1 MGSLFQYHLIGSTM
15 TTGPVQIADGSEV
28 QIRYHGAGGGF
39 LHSHPFKIEGNSS
52 GEQQVTTYVF
62 REDHNNR
69 LIIRSE
75 KKGVGVFSGDVIRIG
90 RILSGYDQA
99 INFFQSTSQLGKCC
113 EAQIFLRR
121 FRKTSVKSHLG
132 ARAMTL
138 QIRKTDSKW
147 GLHSPLRTLTTRFR
161 LQHVESGCYLRTD
174 FLIHLPAWGFDQNEV
189 SCTKDRITIFNSRNS
204 LWNIDEHWNDRLPA
218 GKRSDYPWSFYVA
231 FMEDNSD
238 KILGNSM
245 LVRDP
250 KQKKSSIESDPWEW
264 PTMHAQLDIGGGSQ
278 MYAVLGMPIVWGGVS
293 ISLVVFCAFAVYHGL
308 QVWQSSRYSGK
319 REVNLKMLEDFWFIG
334 KLGLFGWVVNFVPYI
349 LMPRV
354 T

>member
-75 KKGVGVFSGDVIRIG
+75 KKGVGVFSGDVIRIEHKSTG
-90 RILSGYDQA
+90 KMLRSS
-99 INFFQSTSQLGKCC
+99 NFPAPVSKN
-113 EAQIFLRR
+113 
-121 FRKTSVKSHLG
+121 FREVSFGGSRDDV
-132 ARAMTL
+132 ADPQDRW
-138 QIRKTDSKW
+138 RVVVVDDSKW